1 MKRLNDSY
9 FTPGA
14 FQVARGASD
23 SGNVGW
29 PEPNGGMLN
38 PRRVHLTVGSRY
50 YRFASSGKPHAAQLH
65 GGWWIEFETI
75 RKIARFASEHSDARH
90 AVRYFLAVP
99 WSWNSVD
106 KVVSGFL
113 REPLDA
119 YRGEGRAVSTVPGA
133 HSRDGGTRYIP
144 PQHLKDL
151 YQLYIPG
158 MHEIGPQAFPAPKI
172 ENIWD
177 NEHFAR

>member
-1 MKRLNDSY
+1 MTRLNDPY

-14 FQVARGASD
+14 LQVARGASD
-23 SGNVGW
+23 RDNAGW

-38 PRRVHLTVGSRY
+38 PRRIHLSVGNRY
-50 YRFASSGKPHAAQLH
+50 YRFASSAKPQAERLY

-75 RKIARFASEHSDARH
+75 RKIARFAAEHTDARH

-106 KVVSGFL
+106 KVISGYL

-119 YRGEGRAVSTVPGA
+119 YRGEGRAVSTAAGA

-144 PQHLKDL
+144 PQHVKEL

-158 MHEIGPQAFPAPKI
+158 MRQVGAQAFPDLKT